1 LCAIKEKASNQPV
14 GPSHSS
20 GTSPYPFLTK
30 RSCTHTD
37 YTLELADTY
46 FNDSNHSDAN
56 LHSDEEVFDV
66 GCADSDAD
74 GSDNVVYFHHMT
86 ENTQGSDSMC
96 NSDKFSTIIPHEDAI
111 LPYNPDISL
120 PPTKPS

>member
-1 LCAIKEKASNQPV
+1 MPTQLRHFSVSLVVTISL
-14 GPSHSS
+14 S
-20 GTSPYPFLTK
+20 
-30 RSCTHTD
+30 
-37 YTLELADTY
+37 TLELADTY

>member
-1 LCAIKEKASNQPV
+1 MMSKENQSTCHPKKVGLFCFRCGRDDFGINQKSLSAHVRYCAPSKRKSSNQPV

-30 RSCTHTD
+30 RSCTHTE

-46 FNDSNHSDAN
+46 FNGRNHSDAN

-74 GSDNVVYFHHMT
+74 GSDNVVVSIT
-86 ENTQGSDSMC
+86 
-96 NSDKFSTIIPHEDAI
+96 
-111 LPYNPDISL
+111 
-120 PPTKPS
+120 